1 MQQSFWQWSLGL
13 VAGLVT
19 TLGLA
24 SVCRAEVKLPAI
36 ISDHAVLQKDRAVP
50 IWGWAD
56 AGEEVTV
63 SLAGKTAKAS
73 PDAKGRWEVRLSQ
86 LPSGGPYELVI
97 QGKNK
102 VVVRDVLVGE
112 VWLGSGQSNMAWT
125 VDKSRDFAAEKARAN
140 YPLMRMFKETSGPAS
155 EPKAEGK
162 GQWVVCAPDSVG
174 GFSATGYFFGREIH
188 QVLGLPVGIIN
199 SSVGGTPVEAWTRW
213 EAQKDLPELKPLFDT
228 WQKRMENWNPAKA
241 SEQHQLARE
250 KHKLAVE
257 KAKIEG
263 KTAPAAPRAP
273 VDPKNDTNRPAVLF
287 NAKINP
293 LIPYAVRGAIWYQ
306 GENNAGG
313 PNAKNYGLQLK
324 AMIEDWRGLWNQQP
338 TDFAF
343 AWVQLPNFRKAQ
355 EKPVEESGWV
365 VVREQMADC
374 LAVANTGMAITLEL
388 GEATDIHPKDKQNV
402 GKRLAYWALNSVYGK
417 KEIAAS
423 GPLYASH
430 TVKGNEVVVRFK
442 HDHEGLKLNQAGKS
456 GFAIREENGEWQW
469 AKARID
475 GTTVVLSH
483 PDIRQPVAVRYAWA
497 DNPVATLFNGAGMP
511 AAPFRTDRAK

>member
-63 SLAGKTAKAS
+63 RLAGKTAKAS

-241 SEQHQLARE
+241 SEQH
-250 KHKLAVE
+250 H
-257 KAKIEG
+257 
-263 KTAPAAPRAP
+263 
-273 VDPKNDTNRPAVLF
+273 
-287 NAKINP
+287 
-293 LIPYAVRGAIWYQ
+293 
-306 GENNAGG
+306 
-313 PNAKNYGLQLK
+313 
-324 AMIEDWRGLWNQQP
+324 
-338 TDFAF
+338 
-343 AWVQLPNFRKAQ
+343 
-355 EKPVEESGWV
+355 
-365 VVREQMADC
+365 
-374 LAVANTGMAITLEL
+374 AVA
-388 GEATDIHPKDKQNV
+388 
-402 GKRLAYWALNSVYGK
+402 
-417 KEIAAS
+417 
-423 GPLYASH
+423 
-430 TVKGNEVVVRFK
+430 
-442 HDHEGLKLNQAGKS
+442 
-456 GFAIREENGEWQW
+456 
-469 AKARID
+469 
-475 GTTVVLSH
+475 
-483 PDIRQPVAVRYAWA
+483 
-497 DNPVATLFNGAGMP
+497 
-511 AAPFRTDRAK
+511 